1 MSAQAYRDRKA
12 YLRTWYL
19 ANRES
24 EIKKA
29 IERKKIRLANM
40 GPVEALVQKLRDR
53 IDWRVEKLR
62 RDIRKT
68 YDPAYLESCKVK
80 RRAHEKTYLAKL
92 KADPERFEHWKAK
105 HAARVRGYRERNKTG
120 DLRKTKT
127 FEPINVRV
135 INEPKPDKIK
145 KNRLPRSPK
154 GFKAAQKLA
163 KIMTSNL
170 TNETK

>member
-1 MSAQAYRDRKA
+1 MSTQSPRDRKA
-12 YLRTWYL
+12 YLREWYL

-29 IERKKIRLANM
+29 CDRKKKKMESMNEVQRLAYR
-40 GPVEALVQKLRDR
+40 LLQRF
-53 IDWRVEKLR
+53 DWPVEKLR

-68 YDPAYLESCKVK
+68 YDPAYLEACRAKK
-80 RRAHEKTYLAKL
+80 RVFEKTYQEKL
-92 KADPERFEHWKAK
+92 KTDPERFEHWKAK
-105 HAARVRGYRERNKTG
+105 HAARVRDYRERKKSG

-127 FEPINVRV
+127 FEPIGVRV
-135 INEPKPDKIK
+135 VDVEPLEKIK
-145 KNRLPRSPK
+145 KSRLPRSPK

>member
-53 IDWRVEKLR
+53 IDWRVDKLR
-62 RDIRKT
+62 RDIRRT
-68 YDPAYLESCKVK
+68 YDLEYRQRCKIK
-80 RRAHEKTYLAKL
+80 SREYEERYMTKL
-92 KADPERFEHWKAK
+92 RSDPERLAK
-105 HAARVRGYRERNKTG
+105 WNARRAAKVRAYRERKKTG

-135 INEPKPDKIK
+135 INEPRPDKIK